1 MERNIQRNGLVNL
14 LALLA
19 VGVAA
24 FAVAHYTNSL
34 AGQVCVVFLALGIL
48 VAAVSWVQMRLEDG
62 ERLEKLELDELAR
75 THGGSA
81 LFEAKES
88 EVFPAQRAREQFERF
103 FVPVF
108 AVLLCLGQA
117 AGAVLLWLWLSRGTT
132 VVELKQPTAG
142 MFLFFLFALVLF
154 LLGRFA
160 ASFARLQDQR
170 LLRPG
175 AGYLLLNAVLCAAV
189 GSGIVAAQAG
199 AARADFYIAHA
210 LCLLLGVVAIE
221 TLAALVLEVYR
232 PRLKGKV
239 QRPLYDSRLVGLL
252 GQPEGLITTA
262 AQAIDYQ
269 FGFKVSETWFYR
281 FFERALLWLVPLQ
294 LFLLLLSTGLV
305 IIEPGEQALLERFGS
320 PVAGRMLLG
329 PGAHFKWPWPIDKV
343 YRYRTEQIQTFDVGF
358 TPDPEKENEP
368 AVLWTVAHTKEDNF
382 LIANR
387 EPSSQLDTN
396 LAPSETTGKRTP
408 PVSLLTVSIPVQ
420 YQITNL
426 EVWAYKN
433 ADAPA
438 LLQDLATREVVRYLV
453 GVDLTELMTR
463 GRQEAS
469 KTLASRMQAASDER
483 NLGARIIS
491 VGLQDLHP
499 PVKVARDYE
508 NVVGAAQTKFA
519 KILEA
524 EAYRIS
530 TNALADAQALTLVN
544 EAKAASTGIE
554 IHALAQA
561 ALFTNQVPAFRAA
574 PAVYAQRTYL
584 QAFAR
589 GTANARKYVVLT
601 TNTYDV
607 IQIDL
612 QDSIA
617 RDLLTLK
624 PPAPPAPSA
633 APK

>member
-14 LALLA
+14 LTLLA
-19 VGVAA
+19 AGVAA
-24 FAVAHYTNSL
+24 FAVARYTNSL
-34 AGQVCVVFLALGIL
+34 AGEVEAVFLTLGLL
-48 VAAVSWVQMRLEDG
+48 VAIVSWFHMRLEDS

-75 THGGSA
+75 SHGGSA
-81 LFEAKES
+81 LFETKEA

-108 AVLLCLGQA
+108 TALLCLAEGGSA
-117 AGAVLLWLWLSRGTT
+117 ALLWRWLSRSTT
-132 VVELKQPTAG
+132 AVELKQPTAG

-175 AGYLLLNAVLCAAV
+175 ASYLLLNAVLCAAV
-189 GSGIVAAQAG
+189 GSGIVAAEG
-199 AARADFYIAHA
+199 GFARADLYVAYTLCA
-210 LCLLLGVVAIE
+210 LLAVVAVE

-281 FFERALLWLVPLQ
+281 FFERALLLLLPLQ
-294 LFLLLLSTGLV
+294 LLLLLLSTCLV
-305 IIEPGEQALLERFGS
+305 IVEPGEQALLERFGS

-329 PGAHFKWPWPIDKV
+329 PGAHFKWPWPVDKV

-387 EPSSQLDTN
+387 EPSSVEDTN
-396 LAPSETTGKRTP
+396 QAPNEATGKRTP

-420 YQITNL
+420 FQITNL
-426 EVWAYKN
+426 EAWAYKN

-438 LLQDLATREVVRYLV
+438 LLQDISTREVVRYLV
-453 GVDLTELMTR
+453 GADLTDLMTR

-469 KTLASRMQAASDER
+469 QTLAVRMQAASDER
-483 NLGARIIS
+483 GLGARIIS

-508 NVVGAAQTKFA
+508 NVVGAEQTKYA

-524 EAYRIS
+524 DADRIK
-530 TNALADAQALTLVN
+530 TNALADAQALTVVN

-561 ALFTNQVPAFRAA
+561 ALFTNQVPAFAAA
-574 PAVYAQRTYL
+574 PAVYAQRAYL
-584 QAFAR
+584 ESFAR
-589 GTANARKYVVLT
+589 ATANARKFVVLT
-601 TNTYDV
+601 TNTHDV
-607 IQIDL
+607 IVFDL
-612 QDSIA
+612 QDSISK
-617 RDLLTLK
+617 DFLTLK
-624 PPAPPAPSA
+624 VPQPAA

>member
-1 MERNIQRNGLVNL
+1 MVNL
-14 LALLA
+14 LVLLM
-19 VGVAA
+19 VGVGA
-24 FAVAHYTNSL
+24 FAVARYSNSL
-34 AGQVCVVFLALGIL
+34 AGQVVVVFLALGIL
-48 VAAVSWVQMRLEDG
+48 VAAVSWFQMRLEES

-75 THGGSA
+75 SHGGSA
-81 LFEAKES
+81 LFETKET

-108 AVLLCLGQA
+108 TVILCLVQGGSA
-117 AGAVLLWLWLSRGTT
+117 WLLWRWLGLSTT
-132 VVELKQPTAG
+132 VAELKQPMAG
-142 MFLFFLFALVLF
+142 LFLFFLFALILF

-160 ASFARLQDQR
+160 ATFARLQNQR

-175 AGYLLLNAVLCAAV
+175 ASHLLLNAVLCAVVGGGIIAV
-189 GSGIVAAQAG
+189 QAGFPKADWYVAHVLCGLLAVVAAESL
-199 AARADFYIAHA
+199 IS
-210 LCLLLGVVAIE
+210 
-221 TLAALVLEVYR
+221 LVLELYR

-239 QRPLYDSRLVGLL
+239 VRPLYDSRLVGLL

-294 LFLLLLSTGLV
+294 VLLLLLSTGMV

-320 PVAGRMLLG
+320 PVAGRALLG

-387 EPSSQLDTN
+387 EPAELTATN
-396 LAPSETTGKRTP
+396 QAPSEATGKRTP

-420 YQITNL
+420 FQITNL
-426 EVWAYKN
+426 EAWAYQN
-433 ADAPA
+433 ANASA

-453 GVDLTELMTR
+453 GVDLQDLMTR
-463 GRQEAS
+463 GRLEAS
-469 KTLASRMQAASDER
+469 QTLASRMQTASDAH
-483 NLGARIIS
+483 NLGARILA

-499 PVKVARDYE
+499 PVKVAKDYE
-508 NVVGAAQTKFA
+508 NVVGATQTKYA

-524 EAYRIS
+524 RADQIK
-530 TNALADAQALTLVN
+530 TNALADAQALTVVN
-544 EAKAASTGIE
+544 EAKAASAGIE

-561 ALFTNQVPAFRAA
+561 GLFTNQIPAFQAA
-574 PAVYAQRTYL
+574 PAVYAQRAYL
-584 QAFAR
+584 QTFAR
-589 GTANARKYVVLT
+589 ATANARKYVLLA
-601 TNTYDV
+601 TNTHDV
-607 IQIDL
+607 IVFDL
-612 QDSIA
+612 QESIA
-617 RDLLTLK
+617 RDMLSLK
-624 PPAPPAPSA
+624 VPTPTPT
-633 APK
+633 PK